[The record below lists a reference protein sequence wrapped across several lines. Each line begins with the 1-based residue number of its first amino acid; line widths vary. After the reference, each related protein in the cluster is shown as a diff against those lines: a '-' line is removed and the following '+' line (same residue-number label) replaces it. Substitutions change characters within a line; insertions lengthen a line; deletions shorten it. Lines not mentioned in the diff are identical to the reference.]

1 MNCYFVVSI
10 INIFI
15 TINIIILVFMNE
27 ENLRDYKC
35 KLPLKF
41 ALQLACTSLGLTYTQ
56 PLLSPLHLI
65 KISFPHSRDMFVSS
79 ITLNLLDHH
88 HLHMVLLISV
98 KRNHQHPQHPFWF
111 QSSAS
116 TPASSSSVSFLS
128 LQLKRSPTLSLSRSP
143 SSLLLLTGHHLPL
156 SSITIKSPILFL
168 QSASFILAVCASV
181 SLMRPTTFLPPLF
194 LLVPRLLLC

>member
-41 ALQLACTSLGLTYTQ
+41 VLQLACTSLGLTYTQ

-79 ITLNLLDHH
+79 IALNLLDHH
-88 HLHMVLLISV
+88 HHHMVLLISV
-98 KRNHQHPQHPFWF
+98 ERNHQHPHHLLMLQ
-111 QSSAS
+111 QSS
-116 TPASSSSVSFLS
+116 
-128 LQLKRSPTLSLSRSP
+128 P
-143 SSLLLLTGHHLPL
+143 S
-156 SSITIKSPILFL
+156 
-168 QSASFILAVCASV
+168 
-181 SLMRPTTFLPPLF
+181 
-194 LLVPRLLLC
+194 RLLLFSSCCCHCCYHAVELSLFMLSPPSS